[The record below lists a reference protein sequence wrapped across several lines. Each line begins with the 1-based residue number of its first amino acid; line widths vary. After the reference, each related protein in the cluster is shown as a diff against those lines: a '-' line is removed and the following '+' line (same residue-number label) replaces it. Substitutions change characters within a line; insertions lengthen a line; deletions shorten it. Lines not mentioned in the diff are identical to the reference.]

1 MRLED
6 LTDTFL
12 EAQSRRLSANTRRAY
27 GYDFGLLA
35 RTFPDLKAEEITVE
49 HLRAFLL
56 AAGDLAPSS
65 LARRRAA
72 LRALFGWAFQNDY
85 LPADPTSRLDPI
97 KVPLREPRPLTE
109 DQVEA
114 ILRVIPRD
122 EKRNRLLFTLLA
134 ETGMRVGEALNLHA
148 PDIRLDDRDGGY
160 IRVIGKGDQERIIP
174 LIDAPQTVRL
184 AREML
189 RQSSIG
195 PVFRG
200 NPRKGGRSGEPLDYT
215 TVLYH
220 FEQYVSQAQVKHP
233 EFFKDEIEPITIHRL
248 RHSYATQKLR
258 DGVSL
263 PSVRKLLG
271 HKNIQ
276 TTMRYVETD
285 LDTVKRELLEARRRK
300 R

>member
-1 MRLED
+1 MRLDD
-6 LTDTFL
+6 LADTFL
-12 EAQSRRLSANTRRAY
+12 DAQSRRLSPNTHRAY

-35 RTFPDLKAEEITVE
+35 RTFPDLEAEEITVQ
-49 HLRAFLL
+49 HLRAFLN
-56 AAGDLAPSS
+56 AADDLAPSS
-65 LARRRAA
+65 LARRQAA
-72 LRALFGWAFQNDY
+72 LRALFGWAYQNDY
-85 LPADPTSRLDPI
+85 LPSDPTRRLDPV
-97 KVPLREPRPLTE
+97 KVPVRAPRPLGE

-122 EKRNRLLFTLLA
+122 HKRNRLLLTLLA

-148 PDIRLDDRDGGY
+148 SDIRLDDREGGY

-174 LIDAPQTVRL
+174 LIDAPRTVRL
-184 AREML
+184 LREML
-189 RQSSIG
+189 PKSGIG
-195 PVFRG
+195 PLFRG
-200 NPRKGGRSGEPLDYT
+200 NPRKGGRAGESLDYT

-220 FEQYVSQAQVKHP
+220 FEQYVSQAQEKYP
-233 EFFKDEIEPITIHRL
+233 ELFKDKVESITIHRL
-248 RHSYATQKLR
+248 RHTYATQKLR

-285 LDTVKRELLEARRRK
+285 LDTVKRELLEARRR
-300 R
+300 RR